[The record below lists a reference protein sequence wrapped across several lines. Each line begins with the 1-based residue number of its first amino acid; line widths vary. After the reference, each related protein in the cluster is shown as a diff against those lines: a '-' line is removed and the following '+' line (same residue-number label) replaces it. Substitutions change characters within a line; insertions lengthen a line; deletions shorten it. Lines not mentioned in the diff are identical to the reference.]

1 MTSSESASATI
12 SLALTGRF
20 HDRFPYD
27 GVSQAK
33 EGVMAQRAEVIL
45 EDDIDG
51 SPAAEYRIKTVQAR
65 TSEIQRLG

>member
-1 MTSSESASATI
+1 MIA
-12 SLALTGRF
+12 
-20 HDRFPYD
+20 FPYD